1 MKLKRYWLFNKEIM
15 DKLNRD
21 DYNQEM
27 LDFLYK
33 EYDLKDYYEA
43 NEHIDYLKKI
53 AKFCIKCSSNLSDEQ
68 YEELRR
74 LVMGLEN
81 YVE

>member
-1 MKLKRYWLFNKEIM
+1 M

-21 DYNQEM
+21 SCNRDM

-43 NEHIDYLKKI
+43 NESIDYLKKI
-53 AKFCIKCSSNLSDEQ
+53 AEHFIKCSDNLTEEQ
-68 YEELRR
+68 YEELYK
-74 LVMGLEN
+74 MIIGSG
-81 YVE
+81 YYQ

>member
-1 MKLKRYWLFNKEIM
+1 M
-15 DKLNRD
+15 DKLDRD
-21 DYNQEM
+21 VCDQEM

-53 AKFCIKCSSNLSDEQ
+53 VKFCIKCSGKLSDNQ
-68 YEELRR
+68 YEELHR
-74 LVMGLEN
+74 LIMDPDN